1 MFARSLILTGALLIA
16 ACAIAP
22 TQDMADARIALRT
35 AEQAGAREYANMLL
49 ARSRRSLA
57 DAEAQLESGLYG
69 GAQTNARKA
78 ASAALA
84 AGRIAEEIAIAKR
97 ELAAAQ
103 QLNIQLPAAASA
115 ITEALAASAV
125 GQEDAAIGAAKRAS
139 DIARSQIDIFYL
151 QRARA
156 LRSDCQTE
164 PNDDQLAR
172 ADLELGRGRG
182 AEAFEIL
189 QHICSAR

>member
-103 QLNIQLPAAASA
+103 QLNIQLPTAASA
-115 ITEALAASAV
+115 ISEALAASAV